1 MTELSPASS
10 AVSAARGAPARGS
23 LRELLLLAAPLA
35 LMQLSQILMGI
46 VDAAFVGR
54 LGAAELGAAAFAN
67 IWSWMIF
74 SLFFGAAS
82 VVQTFVAQS
91 HGAGD
96 ERGCGAWAWQG
107 LWVVAPATALAAI
120 AAYFAAPFLLS
131 HVGNPPEMVAPSIA
145 YAQPSAIGMA
155 ALGVV
160 FVWNGFFRGIGDMR
174 TPLIIGVIA
183 NVANGIGGYALIFG
197 HFGAP
202 KLGIAGAALATAAS
216 EFLYAAMLIFAASRP
231 RIVARYDTRPRWPER
246 AAFVRMVRT
255 GLPIGGQWVFDAGS
269 FAVFTLILAS
279 MGAASVAASHSF
291 IMLVN
296 VSFMISLGVSS
307 ATQTLV
313 GRAIGAR
320 EPELVVLA
328 LKNGMK
334 VALTVSVA
342 LAIALTAVPE
352 LLMRIFTNDPS
363 VLSLGVSVL
372 RLGAIFQLLDAVHIV
387 AIGALRGAGDTR
399 WPFLWQTALAWGVFV
414 PLAWLFGVRMGHGL
428 DGAYV
433 GGVIYV
439 ALLAGGLLWR
449 FSSGQWREMRI

>member
-1 MTELSPASS
+1 MTELSPVSS
-10 AVSAARGAPARGS
+10 AVSVARGAPARGS
-23 LRELLLLAAPLA
+23 LRELALLATPLV
-35 LMQLSQILMGI
+35 LTQLSQTLMGI

-54 LGAAELGAAAFAN
+54 LGAAELGAVAFAN
-67 IWSWMIF
+67 IWSWTIF

-96 ERGCGAWAWQG
+96 EQRCGPWAWQG
-107 LWVVAPATALAAI
+107 LWAVVPATALAA
-120 AAYFAAPFLLS
+120 AVAYFAGPFALS
-131 HVGNPPEMVAPSIA
+131 HVGNPPELVGPSIA
-145 YAQPSAIGMA
+145 YVQPAAIGMA
-155 ALGVV
+155 ALGIV
-160 FVWNGFFRGIGDMR
+160 FVWNGFFRGVGDTR

-183 NVANGIGGYALIFG
+183 NVANGVGAYALVFG

-202 KLGIAGAALATAAS
+202 KLGVTGAALATAAS
-216 EFLYAAMLIFAASRP
+216 QFLYAGLLIAAASR
-231 RIVARYDTRPRWPER
+231 RSVVARFDTRPRWPER
-246 AAFVRMVRT
+246 DAFRRIIRT
-255 GLPIGGQWVFDAGS
+255 GLPIGGQWVFDAAS

-296 VSFMISLGVSS
+296 VSFMIALGISG

-320 EPELVVLA
+320 EPELVALA
-328 LKNGMK
+328 LKNGMR
-334 VALTVSVA
+334 VALSVSVA
-342 LAIALTAVPE
+342 LAIALIAAPE
-352 LLMRIFTNDPS
+352 LLIRIFTNDPS
-363 VLSLGVSVL
+363 VLALGVSVL
-372 RLGAIFQLLDAVHIV
+372 RLGAIFQLLDAAHIV
-387 AIGALRGAGDTR
+387 AVGALRGAGDTR